1 MATISFMRQLVHNGV
16 FIPPYEYKGL
26 SIRVNGERIK
36 LTPEQ
41 EEMAVAFA
49 RQPPERL
56 EDKVFVKN
64 FLKDFYA
71 VLGINGLDQNDP
83 IDFSEV
89 KQWVD
94 EEKRLKERMTREQ
107 RKALSE
113 KRKLVRE
120 ELKQRYGYALIDGEK
135 VEIRYTVE
143 PPCIFIGK
151 GKHPLRGRWKPRV
164 KYEDITLNLSRDAPT
179 PPVPDGG
186 SWGGRVWDP
195 DALWIARWK
204 DKLTGKMKYLWV
216 GETAPVKQERE
227 RSKFDMAMRLE
238 DNLDKIKQLVRK
250 GLESEDEF
258 ERQVATAIFL
268 IDLLKLR
275 VGDEKDRDELDT
287 KGVTTLTKN
296 NVKILGEDTVEFN
309 FLGKAAVRFHRTVKL
324 PPVVL
329 RNLRE
334 LVEKTPGK
342 RLFPKLRSEHVN
354 EFLSKAMPGLTSK
367 IFRTYYAS
375 KAVLEKLYEFK
386 TRPED
391 PEYKKLFIA
400 KLANLEAAKALNHKR
415 TLPKNWSQ
423 RLEKQV
429 ERVRKVLSEIEE
441 VKRILKEKPTKAR
454 RRRLKKLRE
463 KLQKERIKLELMRRT
478 RDYNLNTSLNSYID
492 PRIYL
497 EWSGKTS
504 FDWSKIYSK
513 SLQRKISWALQTL
526 EQEAPSVK

>member
-16 FIPPYEYKGL
+16 FIPPYEYRGL
-26 SIRVNGERIK
+26 SIRVNGERIR

-41 EEMAVAFA
+41 EEMAIAFA
-49 RQPPERL
+49 KQPPERM

-71 VLGINGLDQNDP
+71 ALGLNGSAQNDA

-89 KQWVD
+89 KQWV
-94 EEKRLKERMTREQ
+94 EQEKQCKERMTKEEK
-107 RKALSE
+107 KALSE
-113 KRKLVRE
+113 KRKLLRE
-120 ELKQRYGYALIDGEK
+120 ELKQKYGYAVIDGEK

-143 PPCIFIGK
+143 PPCIFAGK

-164 KYEDITLNLSRDAPT
+164 KYEDITLNLSPDAPT

-186 SWGGRVWDP
+186 EWGGRTWDP
-195 DALWIARWK
+195 DAIWIARWK
-204 DKLTGKMKYLWV
+204 DKLTGKMKYIWL

-227 RSKFDMAMRLE
+227 RSKFDMAMSLK
-238 DNLDKIKQLVRK
+238 DNLDKIKMLVRK
-250 GLESEDEF
+250 GLESGDEF

-296 NVKILGEDTVEFN
+296 NVKMLGEDTVEFN

-324 PPVVL
+324 PQVVV

-375 KAVLEKLYEFK
+375 KAVFEKLYEFK
-386 TRPED
+386 TRPGD

-400 KLANLEAAKALNHKR
+400 KLANLEAAKVLNHKR

-429 ERVRKVLSEIEE
+429 ERVRKVLREIEE
-441 VKRILKEKPTKAR
+441 ANRILKEKPTKTR
-454 RRRLKKLRE
+454 RRRLKRLRE
-463 KLQKERIKLELMRRT
+463 RLQRERIKLELMRRT

-497 EWSGKTS
+497 EWSRKNS
-504 FDWSKIYSK
+504 FDLNKIYSK
-513 SLQRKISWALQTL
+513 SLQRKILWALQDL
-526 EQEAPSVK
+526 

>member
-1 MATISFMRQLVHNGV
+1 MKQLAHNGV
-16 FIPPYEYKGL
+16 FIPPYEHKGL
-26 SIRVNGERIK
+26 SITVNGRKIK
-36 LTPEQ
+36 LSPEQ
-41 EEMAVAFA
+41 EEMAVAFVK
-49 RQPPERL
+49 QPPERL

-64 FLKDFYA
+64 FIKYFYYA
-71 VLGINGLDQNDP
+71 FGLNGSMQSDP

-89 KQWVD
+89 KQWVE
-94 EEKRLKERMTREQ
+94 EEKRRKETMGKEE
-107 RKALSE
+107 RKALGE
-113 KRKLVRE
+113 KRRLLKE
-120 ELKQRYGYALIDGEK
+120 ELKQKYGYAIIDGEK
-135 VEIRYTVE
+135 AEVRYTVE

-164 KYEDITLNLSRDAPT
+164 RYEDITLNLSPEAPT

-195 DALWIARWK
+195 NALWVARWR

-227 RSKFDMAMRLE
+227 RSKFDTAMKLE
-238 DNLDKIKQLVRK
+238 DNLNKIKEFVRN
-250 GLESEDEF
+250 GLGSQDEF

-275 VGDEKDRDELDT
+275 VGDEKDKDELDT
-287 KGVTTLTKN
+287 KGVTTLTKS
-296 NVKILGEDTVEFN
+296 NVKILDADTVEFN
-309 FLGKAAVRFHRTVKL
+309 FLGKAAVRFHRKVKL
-324 PPVVL
+324 PPVVV
-329 RNLRE
+329 RNLKE
-334 LVEKTPGK
+334 LIDKTPGR

-354 EFLSKAMPGLTSK
+354 AFLSTVMPGLTSK

-375 KAVLEKLYEFK
+375 KAVLEKLYEFE

-391 PEYKKLFIA
+391 PEYKKLLVA

-415 TLPKNWSQ
+415 TLPKNWNE
-423 RLEKQV
+423 RVDKQV
-429 ERVRKVLSEIEE
+429 QRVRKVVDEIEE
-441 VKRILKEKPTKAR
+441 LKRTLMAKPTKAR

-463 KLQKERIKLELMRRT
+463 RLQKERIKLELMRRT
-478 RDYNLNTSLNSYID
+478 KDYNLNTSLNSYID

-497 EWSGKTS
+497 EWSRKTS

-513 SLQRKISWALQTL
+513 SLQRKISWALQEI
-526 EQEAPSVK
+526 EQEIISNK